1 MSIVTAPAGEDSRQ
15 ATAAS
20 QRERAFHEERDMWL
34 ILAMGTMTWESE
46 KG

>member
-1 MSIVTAPAGEDSRQ
+1 MSIVTAPAGKDSRQ

-20 QRERAFHEERDMWL
+20 QREREFHELRDMWL
-34 ILAMGTMTWESE
+34 ILLMGTMIWESE